1 MGEKKK
7 LPIGEEFFR
16 NIRTKGFYYVDKT
29 DFISELV
36 KTRGSVN
43 LFTRP
48 RRFGKSLNLDM
59 LKAFFEIGT
68 DARLFEGLKIEEEKE
83 LCEQYLGKYPVISI
97 SLKDVGG
104 EDFQTAYETLCT
116 VVSEEAARLDFLM
129 ESDRL
134 MQYDKEKF
142 ERLAENRLE
151 KIPELQNS
159 LKLLTR
165 LLHKHYRKSVVVL
178 IDEYDVPL
186 DKAYQNGYYPQMVN
200 LIRSFLSQVLK
211 TNENLEFAVITGCL
225 QIAKE
230 SIFTGLNNFKVRTVS
245 DVRFAEHFGFTDREV
260 KELLEYYDLSDKLE
274 LFKEWYDGYRFG
286 EAHVYCPW
294 DVLNQCD
301 KFCESGNARMESHWE
316 NSSSNNIVK
325 EILEHSNETTKAEI
339 EALIS
344 GEYVEKSL
352 ISGLTYSD
360 FDSKEPQKKQM
371 YLWSVL
377 FAAGYLTD
385 AGKPAGKVHRLV
397 IPNKEILG
405 IYEERILF
413 WFGTRAVSNTE
424 RWKKFCTAVK
434 EGDGE
439 TFQQLFNSF
448 MEDSIS
454 IRDTF
459 TRKEMKE
466 NFYHGMLL
474 GLLKT
479 EDSWIVKSNAEAGI
493 GYTDIMI
500 RIPAEKIGCIME
512 VKYAEEGAFEATCQ
526 KAMKQIEDGGYEA
539 ALKHEGMEIVHKLG
553 IACYKKSC
561 KIVYERSKVRTQDMP
576 PAEFEAEL
584 REAIRENNRANEEAD
599 RKSAELETK
608 EIDER
613 EWGVIHH

>member
-1 MGEKKK
+1 MIEKKK

-29 DFISELV
+29 GFISELL

-48 RRFGKSLNLDM
+48 RRFGKSLNIDM
-59 LKAFFEIGT
+59 LKTFFEFGT
-68 DARLFEGLKIEEEKE
+68 DAALFEGLGIAAEKE
-83 LCEQYLGKYPVISI
+83 LCEQHMGKYPVISI

-116 VVSEEAARLDFLM
+116 VVSEEAARLDFLL
-129 ESDRL
+129 ESERL
-134 MQYDKEKF
+134 MQYDKVKF

-151 KIPELQNS
+151 KLSELHNS

-165 LLHKHYRKSVVVL
+165 LLRRHYGTSVVVL

-200 LIRSFLSQVLK
+200 LIRSVLSQVLK

-245 DVRFAEHFGFTDREV
+245 DVRFAEYFGFTDREV
-260 KELLEYYDLSDKLE
+260 KELLDYYDLGDKFE
-274 LFKEWYDGYRFG
+274 LFQEWYDGYRFG
-286 EAHVYCPW
+286 ETHIYCPW

-301 KFCESGNARMESHWE
+301 KFCESRSARMESHWE
-316 NSSSNNIVK
+316 NSSSNRIVK
-325 EILEHSNETTKAEI
+325 EILEHSNETTRAEI

-360 FDSKEPQKKQM
+360 FENEEPQKRQTH
-371 YLWSVL
+371 LWSIL
-377 FAAGYLTD
+377 FATGYLTD
-385 AGKPAGKVHRLV
+385 AVRPAGKIHRLV
-397 IPNKEILG
+397 IPNREIRG
-405 IYEERILF
+405 IYEERILS
-413 WFGTRAVSNTE
+413 WFETKTVSNTE
-424 RWKKFCTAVK
+424 RWKKFCSAVK
-434 EGDGE
+434 EGDGAA
-439 TFQQLFNSF
+439 FQSLFNSF
-448 MEDSIS
+448 MDDSIS

-459 TRKEMKE
+459 IRKEMKE

-474 GLLKT
+474 GLLKA
-479 EDSWIVKSNAEAGI
+479 ERSWIVKSNAESGI
-493 GYTDIMI
+493 GYTDIKI
-500 RIPAEKIGCIME
+500 IIPASRTGCVIE
-512 VKYAEEGAFEATCQ
+512 VKYAEKGSFDTACQ
-526 KAMKQIEDGGYEA
+526 NAMEQVEHDGYVTVLKQ
-539 ALKHEGMEIVHKLG
+539 EGMEPIHKYG

-561 KIVYERSKVRTQDMP
+561 KVMYCSE
-576 PAEFEAEL
+576 
-584 REAIRENNRANEEAD
+584 
-599 RKSAELETK
+599 
-608 EIDER
+608 
-613 EWGVIHH
+613 